1 MGGGNL
7 ESALINRHENHA
19 INAGPLTIIN
29 KKITGD
35 ILCD

>member
-1 MGGGNL
+1 MGGNL

-19 INAGPLTIIN
+19 TNAGPLIIIN

-35 ILCD
+35 SLRD